1 MARVFICSSR
11 SLFSEGVKA
20 LLDPEPELEVVGW
33 EADVAAAIQQ
43 VLALQ
48 PDAVL
53 IITNSSLSQTVN
65 TGQQFLRA
73 GVMAKI
79 VELDL
84 DDSSVCIYQGA
95 QQPIRATGDLVQ
107 AIELS
112 LADSDGT
119 EAPTRK

>member
-20 LLDPEPELEVVGW
+20 LLDAEPELEVVGW
-33 EADVAAAIQQ
+33 EVDIEVAIHQI
-43 VLALQ
+43 LDLQ

-53 IITNSSLSQTVN
+53 LITNSSLSQPMN
-65 TGQQFLRA
+65 SGQQFLRA
-73 GVMAKI
+73 GVTAKI

-95 QQPIRATGDLVQ
+95 QQPIKATGDLVH
-107 AIELS
+107 AIERLDW
-112 LADSDGT
+112 DSGVRSKD
-119 EAPTRK
+119 